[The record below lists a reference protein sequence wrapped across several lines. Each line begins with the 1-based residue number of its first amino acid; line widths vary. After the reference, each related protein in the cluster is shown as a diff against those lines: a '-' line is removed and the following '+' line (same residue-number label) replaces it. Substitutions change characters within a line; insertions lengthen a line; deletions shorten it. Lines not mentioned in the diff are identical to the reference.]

1 VNARSLPVGTTR
13 NNIKRSI
20 SRELTISLFLLVAVL
35 QGGLLFLVYDQQS
48 KYLMGELENRADT
61 YAENLK
67 EILGVPI
74 WNFNEEQIEKI
85 GMGYEKNEIF
95 HKLKIT
101 DTNGTVL
108 FQSKRTN
115 GDGKLIHRRGE
126 IRFRNQAVGW
136 VDFSISLER
145 YARDIGRIR
154 NSILLTLVVSM
165 VVILTVTGFL
175 LRVFIRRPIVTLQE
189 GINRVAKGNYS
200 YGFEKV
206 QHAELAG
213 IGSQFQ
219 EMARRVKERETAL
232 KLEVDERLRVEAS
245 LRASEE
251 KYRNILETMEEGYF
265 EVDLEGNV
273 TFFNDATSTMS
284 GYGPDELIGMS
295 YRQLLSES
303 DADMMSR
310 RFDQAYSSGEPTDL
324 IHFEVQTKAG
334 GVRYVETSMSQVIG
348 PEGVSGFRGIIRDI
362 TDRIHTEKERSRLER
377 QFQQAQKME
386 AIGTLAGGIA
396 HDFNNILS
404 AVIGYTELVLHEE
417 TIGLPQKSNLR
428 KVLKAGHRAKGLVNQ
443 ILTFSRQSDLEK
455 EPLLVKLI
463 IKEALK
469 LLRATLPANIEI
481 RSEIKSE
488 ALVVADPTQ
497 IHQVIM
503 NLCANA
509 GHAMLEAGGTLYVGL
524 EEKRLDNQFV
534 AKHTDVTAGN
544 FLRLRVSDNGP
555 GIPED
560 IQDRIFDPFFTTKKK
575 GEGTGMGLSVVHG
588 IVKSHAGFIK
598 VSSEFTKGTTFDIF
612 LPITQDKAMAIGEK
626 ETPLATGTERILFV
640 DDEEFQADIG
650 KQMLGR
656 LGYHVVTQTNSTE
669 ALLLFRQDPAAFDM
683 VISDMTMPVMTGDI
697 LAREMFKVRPD
708 IPIIICTGYS
718 ERMSE
723 DEARDMGIMGYAMKP
738 IVMKELAEMIRS
750 VLDKNNL

>member
-1 VNARSLPVGTTR
+1 VGKTLKK
-13 NNIKRSI
+13 IKRSI
-20 SRELTISLFLLVAVL
+20 SRELSISLFVLVAVL

-61 YAENLK
+61 YADNLK

-101 DTNGTVL
+101 DTDGNIL
-108 FQSKRTN
+108 FQSKKDDA
-115 GDGKLIHRRGE
+115 DGKLIHRQGE
-126 IRFRNQAVGW
+126 IRFRNQVVGR

-145 YARDIGRIR
+145 YSRDLGRIR

-200 YGFEKV
+200 YGFDKV

-219 EMARRVKERETAL
+219 EMARKVKERETSL

-265 EVDLEGNV
+265 EVDLKGNL
-273 TFFNDATSTMS
+273 TFLNDATSTMS
-284 GYGPDELIGMS
+284 GYSPDELIGMS

-310 RFDQAYSSGEPTDL
+310 RFDQAYASGEPTDL
-324 IHFEVQTKAG
+324 IHFEVRAKEG
-334 GVRYVETSMSQVIG
+334 GVRYVETSMSQIIG
-348 PEGVSGFRGIIRDI
+348 PEGITGFRGIIRDI

-377 QFQQAQKME
+377 KFQQAQKME

-417 TIGLPQKSNLR
+417 SIGLPQKSNLR

-443 ILTFSRQSDLEK
+443 ILTFSRQSELEK
-455 EPLLVKLI
+455 EPLQVKLI

-481 RSEIKSE
+481 KSDIKSE

-503 NLCANA
+503 NLCTNA
-509 GHAMLEAGGTLYVGL
+509 GHAMLEAGGKLYVGL
-524 EEKRLDNQFV
+524 EEQHLDDQFV
-534 AKHTDVTAGN
+534 AKHTDATAGN

-555 GIPED
+555 GIPEG

-588 IVKSHAGFIK
+588 IVKSHAGLITI
-598 VSSEFTKGTTFDIF
+598 SSEFTKGTTFDIF
-612 LPITQDKAMAIGEK
+612 LPVTKGKAMAIGEK

-656 LGYHVVTQTNSTE
+656 LGYHVVSQTNSTE
-669 ALLLFRQDPAAFDM
+669 ALTLFRQDPAAFDM
-683 VISDMTMPVMTGDI
+683 VISDMTMPVMTGDV
-697 LAREMFKVRPD
+697 LAREIFKVWPD

-718 ERMSE
+718 ERLSE
-723 DEARDMGIMGYAMKP
+723 DEARAMGIKGYAMKP

-750 VLDKNNL
+750 VLDKKTTRSD